1 MDIKNWKKI
10 EAYEKGL
17 RLNEYANNQL
27 LKYKIEHNF
36 ANQAIISWLRIEVSQ
51 IQGSIFKEKSYK
63 AGYCC
68 NMHF

>member
-36 ANQAIISWLRIEVSQ
+36 AN
-51 IQGSIFKEKSYK
+51 
-63 AGYCC
+63 
-68 NMHF
+68 